1 MTTTT
6 TRGGRHNVT
15 FTVTDSAGHETS
27 VTRLVKLLVECET
40 GEVRCADGLTCV
52 QEGIVCESDIV
63 GSIEEAAELPI
74 SPATPNVTVIGDR
87 VLMLPRFTQ
96 YAMCSPGQIP
106 TSDLPCEL
114 GATSEGAHG
123 NALLVCPPDHCLRFG
138 CAGHELW
145 RKGISACVNTMAPVG
160 TTFVVSY
167 VVFNSAGVMASDE
180 RVVIVAEPCGE
191 GEHWCP
197 SNDPS
202 GRCEN
207 AACEIVDTMMAG
219 EENDVLIADVE
230 RTPSLYPK
238 GPDILWRT
246 PHPRE
251 QPFAFLFGQA
261 PWLEKVGDTANANPL
276 AACRGKLDRAFFPS
290 CLAKARDAID
300 GDVTNTLH
308 VYSSQNECSP
318 QVFVAGLCLPGTHL
332 FHVSAYDRDGNRG
345 YGDAALMIDIVE
357 GWEET
362 YEVYRDW
369 LGTCEIY
376 LDPRLDDSAEVRES
390 VALELGLA
398 RGRVRVI
405 SCHPH
410 EEENGIKRARL
421 EITAIFSLHGD
432 ISSRRKLRQFDDL
445 ILIRSGTLTADPRG
459 SWYAQQRSQVAA
471 LRIDDL
477 ALRGDRATIGT
488 NLTAQQSIDWA
499 RLGSLNAMSARI
511 EKAFLDGVSASRQK
525 QEVVTSR
532 ASKVA
537 ETTSLAESG
546 DEKLRRA
553 ESGALVSQENNDRL
567 MTSLIA
573 AIEAVE
579 GVNNGSR
586 LGSVGDCRGANGARL
601 SYYTVNSNG
610 RTARGVWRDTSPMIG
625 SPLKHGQRRFEDLY
639 REMQCSTLDGGAYG
653 FDAMFAH
660 LDLPAGVTDP
670 TGKYPGGLYNPSLR
684 RIREAFYNE
693 SELASPDVPFAFFGR
708 NYDEKELSSDVEKAL
723 FDVYLDGTLMQD
735 RAKFLLSYLYHSR
748 FIDRRTRRVDI
759 RVLLHNELTE
769 MLVDV
774 RIHMEVSSH
783 GRIST
788 TTEAWKL
795 PVFDYFMKE
804 DAIIDC

>member
-1 MTTTT
+1 
-6 TRGGRHNVT
+6 
-15 FTVTDSAGHETS
+15 
-27 VTRLVKLLVECET
+27 
-40 GEVRCADGLTCV
+40 
-52 QEGIVCESDIV
+52 
-63 GSIEEAAELPI
+63 
-74 SPATPNVTVIGDR
+74 
-87 VLMLPRFTQ
+87 
-96 YAMCSPGQIP
+96 
-106 TSDLPCEL
+106 
-114 GATSEGAHG
+114 
-123 NALLVCPPDHCLRFG
+123 
-138 CAGHELW
+138 
-145 RKGISACVNTMAPVG
+145 
-160 TTFVVSY
+160 
-167 VVFNSAGVMASDE
+167 
-180 RVVIVAEPCGE
+180 
-191 GEHWCP
+191 
-197 SNDPS
+197 
-202 GRCEN
+202 
-207 AACEIVDTMMAG
+207 MMAG

-376 LDPRLDDSAEVRES
+376 LDPRLDDSAE
-390 VALELGLA
+390 
-398 RGRVRVI
+398 
-405 SCHPH
+405 
-410 EEENGIKRARL
+410 
-421 EITAIFSLHGD
+421 
-432 ISSRRKLRQFDDL
+432 
-445 ILIRSGTLTADPRG
+445 
-459 SWYAQQRSQVAA
+459 
-471 LRIDDL
+471 
-477 ALRGDRATIGT
+477 
-488 NLTAQQSIDWA
+488 QSIDWA

-511 EKAFLDGVSASRQK
+511 EKAFLHGVSASRQK